1 LPAKLWLV
9 LVAYAAVAGTW
20 SGFPLSAAKMVAYL
34 AAYIVLYLTF
44 SCAWS
49 AGWLDMGMIRLT
61 AWCAVALA
69 ILQTFLLG
77 DDWGGLE
84 QRFTSFTSPQYFA
97 ACLVSL
103 LAILVFS
110 GNRGWFHYATCTLIV
125 AAILLSGSRYV
136 FISTILL
143 LIIAAF
149 RLSGDSNS
157 LRFRISTKKMILTL
171 GLAAGVAA
179 VVVSYLPENRL
190 DEMFGGASAGDV
202 KVEDVGTL
210 SWRLG
215 IYEEILERLDR
226 RSFPQLFFG
235 SGTSSGAILMLDRDS
250 YNYEPDG
257 IDANRVLHSE
267 YLRSLYEWGIFGLVV
282 LLAFL
287 ACTILAFVRKIA
299 VEGGGTALAFLGVLP
314 SVVIG
319 LAIENVLA
327 GAASAAGVGILL
339 AMSFAWQAEPAYS
352 AESYELEGFNSESH
366 ALSA

>member
-1 LPAKLWLV
+1 
-9 LVAYAAVAGTW
+9 
-20 SGFPLSAAKMVAYL
+20 
-34 AAYIVLYLTF
+34 VLYLTF

-49 AGWLDMGMIRLT
+49 AGWFDMSMIRLT

-69 ILQTFLLG
+69 ILQTFVLG
-77 DDWGGLE
+77 DDWGGIE

-110 GNRGWFHYATCTLIV
+110 GTRGWFHYATCTLIV

-149 RLSGDSNS
+149 RVSGDSHS
-157 LRFRISTKKMILTL
+157 LRFRISTKKMVITL
-171 GLAAGVAA
+171 GVAA
-179 VVVSYLPENRL
+179 AVAAALISYLPQNRL
-190 DEMFGGASAGDV
+190 DEMFSAASEGDV

-215 IYEEILERLDR
+215 IYQEIFERLDR
-226 RSFPQLFFG
+226 RSFTQLFFG

-267 YLRSLYEWGIFGLVV
+267 FLRALYEWGIVGMALLLGFLV
-282 LLAFL
+282 
-287 ACTILAFVRKIA
+287 CTIIAFARKIA
-299 VEGGGTALAFLGVLP
+299 ADGGGTALAFLGVLP

-339 AMSFAWQAEPAYS
+339 AMSFAWRAEPEYS
-352 AESYELEGFNSESH
+352 VESYQLEGFNSEGR